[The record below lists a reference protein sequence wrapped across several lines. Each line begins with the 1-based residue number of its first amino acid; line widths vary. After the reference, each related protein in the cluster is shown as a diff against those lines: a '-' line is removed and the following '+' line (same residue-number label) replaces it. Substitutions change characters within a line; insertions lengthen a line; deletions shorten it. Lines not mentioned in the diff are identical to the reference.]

1 MDSCWASEDGVSM
14 VSTGETGGNSG
25 LTDDVFRIMQRQV
38 FTKLSV
44 CRAMC
49 SKDGSWTCRV
59 RPNYGGK

>member
-1 MDSCWASEDGVSM
+1 M
-14 VSTGETGGNSG
+14 VSTGEKGGHSG
-25 LTDDVFRIMQRQV
+25 LTDDVFRIKQRQV

-49 SKDGSWTCRV
+49 NKDGSWTCRV